1 MPPPPGGSVAPL
13 RQPQFSS
20 NMRVRHSV
28 WGEGW
33 VLESRIED
41 GDETVDVAFDSVGF
55 KRLAAS
61 LARLEIVP
69 RQTK

>member
-1 MPPPPGGSVAPL
+1 
-13 RQPQFSS
+13 
-20 NMRVRHSV
+20 MRVRHSV

-55 KRLAAS
+55 KRLAAF

-69 RQTK
+69 RQSK